1 MKSSSGNYDAL
12 KSAVEKTVG
21 RRMSTPRDFDF
32 LAMCIQ
38 DVTRTHISPT
48 TLKRFWGYLDR
59 EKESVPRTF
68 TLDLLSMYVG
78 YKDFNAYC
86 LSSSANDIVGSDFVK
101 NPSLYATS
109 LRPDNHVKLLW
120 SPDRCVVV
128 RYMGEDL
135 FEVVESVNSK
145 LQVGDRFC
153 CGCFIEGEPLYLTR
167 LVRKDQALGAYV
179 CGQTDGVKFV
189 VENRGG

>member
-1 MKSSSGNYDAL
+1 M
-12 KSAVEKTVG
+12 KSAVEKAVG
-21 RRMSTPRDFDF
+21 RKMSMPRDFDF

-38 DVTRTHISPT
+38 DVTRTHIS
-48 TLKRFWGYLDR
+48 
-59 EKESVPRTF
+59 
-68 TLDLLSMYVG
+68 
-78 YKDFNAYC
+78 
-86 LSSSANDIVGSDFVK
+86 
-101 NPSLYATS
+101 SLYATS
-109 LRPDNHVKLLW
+109 LCPDNQVKLLW

-135 FEVVESVNSK
+135 FEVVESLNSK

-179 CGQTDGVKFV
+179 CGQADGVKYV
-189 VENRGG
+189 VENIAGKALCDK